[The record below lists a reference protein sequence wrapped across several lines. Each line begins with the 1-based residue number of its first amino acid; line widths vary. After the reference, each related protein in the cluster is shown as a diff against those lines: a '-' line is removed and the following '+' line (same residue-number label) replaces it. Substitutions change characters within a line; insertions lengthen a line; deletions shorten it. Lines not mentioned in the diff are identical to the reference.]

1 MVGLTRGTEGPLP
14 RRTKQGARDGR
25 LFIENDVRL
34 QLLYADLVKLQQ
46 QREAKSV
53 NLHLNRAPAKKA
65 QVFDFQLQNQ
75 IAAGVGSAPTGTPP
89 SSVGRSN

>member
-1 MVGLTRGTEGPLP
+1 MIPCRDEPYRGASGGGLC
-14 RRTKQGARDGR
+14 
-25 LFIENDVRL
+25 IENDVRL

-65 QVFDFQLQNQ
+65 QVFDFQLQ
-75 IAAGVGSAPTGTPP
+75 T
-89 SSVGRSN
+89 R